1 MIESS
6 AAVLH
11 APGEHLTVETIEV
24 EPPRAGEVL
33 VEIAASGLCH
43 TDTTAFDGSNPGCVY
58 PAVLGHEGAGRV
70 VETGPEVHGLSV
82 GDQVVPLYGPEC
94 GECAMCRSDRTNL
107 CWTIKKTRDR
117 GVMPDGTPRFRL
129 GGEPVHHFMGTS
141 TFSRYTVVP
150 EIALARI
157 RQDAPLDAV
166 CLLGCGVTT
175 GVGAALNDV
184 RPGDTVVVFGLGG
197 IGVNVVQGARLAGA
211 GRIIGV
217 DLSPQKRPL
226 AERLGMTD
234 FVESGTATHHTG
246 HPGHGE
252 GATPGPDADVAGHIK
267 ELTGG
272 GVDVAFECAG
282 SVAAMRQALDSCHAG
297 WGTCVLLGVEPK
309 DAELS
314 FPPVLARYG
323 RTIKGSYFGGV
334 KGRSG
339 LNVFVDLYLDGDLEI
354 DPLITHRLPLSE
366 INRGFD
372 MMRTGHA
379 LRSVVEF
386 DRPST
391 PL

>member
-1 MIESS
+1 MISS
-6 AAVLH
+6 PAAVLH
-11 APGEHLTVETIEV
+11 APGEQLSVETIEV

-43 TDTTAFDGSNPGCVY
+43 TDTTAFDGSNPSCVY

-70 VETGPEVHGLSV
+70 VEV
-82 GDQVVPLYGPEC
+82 GRDVTTLEAGDHVIPLYGPEC
-94 GECAMCRSDRTNL
+94 GSCRMCRSGRTNL
-107 CWTIKKTRDR
+107 CWTIKKTRDQ

-129 GGEPVHHFMGTS
+129 GGTPVHHFMGTS
-141 TFSRYTVVP
+141 TFSRCSVVP

-157 RQDAPLDAV
+157 RADAPLGSV

-175 GVGAALNDV
+175 GVGAALDDV
-184 RPGDTVVVFGLGG
+184 RAGDQVVVFGLGG
-197 IGVNVVQGARLAGA
+197 IGMNVVQGARLASA

-217 DLSPQKRPL
+217 DLSPSKKPL
-226 AERLGMTD
+226 AESLGMTD
-234 FVESGTATHHTG
+234 FV
-246 HPGHGE
+246 
-252 GATPGPDADVAGHIK
+252 DASACAGGSEVVAAVK
-267 ELTGG
+267 DLTDG

-282 SVAAMRQALDSCHAG
+282 SVEVMRQALDCCHAG

-323 RTIKGSYFGGV
+323 RTVKGSYFGGV

-339 LNVFVDLYLDGDLEI
+339 LNRFVDLYLDGRLEI
-354 DPLITHRLPLSE
+354 DSLITHRMPISG
-366 INRGFD
+366 INQGFE
-372 MMRTGHA
+372 MMLTGQA

-386 DRPST
+386 E
-391 PL
+391 